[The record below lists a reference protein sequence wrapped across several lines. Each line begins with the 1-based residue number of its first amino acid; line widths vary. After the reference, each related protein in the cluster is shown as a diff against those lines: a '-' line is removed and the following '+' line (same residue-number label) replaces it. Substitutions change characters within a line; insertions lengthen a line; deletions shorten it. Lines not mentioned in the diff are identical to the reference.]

1 MLNRKKPYRN
11 RPLSLKMAEM
21 KSPNVHAKK
30 NRNDTPR
37 KRKTH
42 IIKVRVTAEEKLRIA
57 YACKELHLTQSELV
71 RRVLYGVNVKHTVV
85 VAQGGEDALAALAAL
100 SAQCSKVG
108 SNLNQ
113 LARHFN
119 SGGKDTEQLRAQIL
133 EELSALTNFRLKAEE
148 TVGELYGNHQAI
160 IRLLG
165 VFAAGV
171 KVPCKLVEVASH
183 LAAPV
188 SYTHLDVYK
197 RQEYNRQHGVRCGKN
212 PINFPAADPEQT

>member
-1 MLNRKKPYRN
+1 MAHGL
-11 RPLSLKMAEM
+11 LSLALTAVDIEDKAGFQFSIHLYGSAAEAQ
-21 KSPNVHAKK
+21 SACLVPHAKK

-133 EELSALTNFRLKAEE
+133 EELSALTSFRLKAEE
-148 TVGELYGNHQAI
+148 TVGELYGNHQA
-160 IRLLG
+160 
-165 VFAAGV
+165 F
-171 KVPCKLVEVASH
+171 KLEE
-183 LAAPV
+183 L
-188 SYTHLDVYK
+188 
-197 RQEYNRQHGVRCGKN
+197 
-212 PINFPAADPEQT
+212 

>member
-1 MLNRKKPYRN
+1 
-11 RPLSLKMAEM
+11 MAEM

-30 NRNDTPR
+30 NRNDTPQ

-85 VAQGGEDALAALAAL
+85 VAQGGEDTLAALAAL

-113 LARHFN
+113 LARYFN

-160 IRLLG
+160 IRLRRIG
-165 VFAAGV
+165 
-171 KVPCKLVEVASH
+171 CKKSLPRFF
-183 LAAPV
+183 LM
-188 SYTHLDVYK
+188 
-197 RQEYNRQHGVRCGKN
+197 
-212 PINFPAADPEQT
+212 

>member
-1 MLNRKKPYRN
+1 MVLCLCCTLDCWAVCFEFIPGLGDAAHD
-11 RPLSLKMAEM
+11 LSF
-21 KSPNVHAKK
+21 SWRIFPC
-30 NRNDTPR
+30 
-37 KRKTH
+37 

-85 VAQGGEDALAALAAL
+85 VAQGGEDVLAALAAL

-113 LARHFN
+113 LARHLN

-148 TVGELYGNHQAI
+148 TVGELYGNHQAFD
-160 IRLLG
+160 LE
-165 VFAAGV
+165 
-171 KVPCKLVEVASH
+171 KL
-183 LAAPV
+183 
-188 SYTHLDVYK
+188 
-197 RQEYNRQHGVRCGKN
+197 
-212 PINFPAADPEQT
+212 

>member
-1 MLNRKKPYRN
+1 
-11 RPLSLKMAEM
+11 MAEM
-21 KSPNVHAKK
+21 KSPNAHAKK

-85 VAQGGEDALAALAAL
+85 VAQGGEDTLAALAAL

-113 LARHFN
+113 LARYFN

-133 EELSALTNFRLKAEE
+133 EELSALKGVEQVRIPQLGSALLVQNGQTGVLVVLKGEIAFGGGIVRVFRGHADCSR
-148 TVGELYGNHQAI
+148 
-160 IRLLG
+160 RLLTLEKIAEVIFYSQFG
-165 VFAAGV
+165 AAG
-171 KVPCKLVEVASH
+171 L
-183 LAAPV
+183 L
-188 SYTHLDVYK
+188 LDGCHTVHQPFL
-197 RQEYNRQHGVRCGKN
+197 RLSAESS
-212 PINFPAADPEQT
+212 

>member
-1 MLNRKKPYRN
+1 MT
-11 RPLSLKMAEM
+11 EM

-148 TVGELYGNHQAI
+148 TVGELYGNHQAFDLEKPLTMPPPKAI
-160 IRLLG
+160 SPFSTTSTPACPFWTRRADPSCGIRTCSTPLSAANPRLLW
-165 VFAAGV
+165 
-171 KVPCKLVEVASH
+171 
-183 LAAPV
+183 
-188 SYTHLDVYK
+188 
-197 RQEYNRQHGVRCGKN
+197 
-212 PINFPAADPEQT
+212 PA

>member
-1 MLNRKKPYRN
+1 
-11 RPLSLKMAEM
+11 MAEM
-21 KSPNVHAKK
+21 KSPNVHARE
-30 NRNDTPR
+30 NRNDTPQ

-42 IIKVRVTAEEKLRIA
+42 TIKVRVTAEEKLRIA
-57 YACKELHLTQSELV
+57 YSCKEL
-71 RRVLYGVNVKHTVV
+71 KHTVV

-148 TVGELYGNHQAI
+148 TVGELYGNHQAFD
-160 IRLLG
+160 LE
-165 VFAAGV
+165 
-171 KVPCKLVEVASH
+171 KL
-183 LAAPV
+183 
-188 SYTHLDVYK
+188 
-197 RQEYNRQHGVRCGKN
+197 
-212 PINFPAADPEQT
+212 

>member
-1 MLNRKKPYRN
+1 MADNDKISRKGHRTAPRCCRCPFYFAKNAKER
-11 RPLSLKMAEM
+11 RISHDEKRSTVHRFFLCAVVQR
-21 KSPNVHAKK
+21 KSGG
-30 NRNDTPR
+30 
-37 KRKTH
+37 
-42 IIKVRVTAEEKLRIA
+42 

-113 LARHFN
+113 LARHLN

-148 TVGELYGNHQAI
+148 TVGELYGNHQAFD
-160 IRLLG
+160 LE
-165 VFAAGV
+165 
-171 KVPCKLVEVASH
+171 KL
-183 LAAPV
+183 
-188 SYTHLDVYK
+188 
-197 RQEYNRQHGVRCGKN
+197 
-212 PINFPAADPEQT
+212 

>member
-1 MLNRKKPYRN
+1 MT
-11 RPLSLKMAEM
+11 EM

-30 NRNDTPR
+30 NRNDTPQ

-71 RRVLYGVNVKHTVV
+71 RRILYGVNVKHTVV
-85 VAQGGEDALAALAAL
+85 VALAAL

-119 SGGKDTEQLRAQIL
+119 YGGKDTEQLRAQIL

-148 TVGELYGNHQAI
+148 TVGELYGNHQAFD
-160 IRLLG
+160 LE
-165 VFAAGV
+165 
-171 KVPCKLVEVASH
+171 KL
-183 LAAPV
+183 
-188 SYTHLDVYK
+188 
-197 RQEYNRQHGVRCGKN
+197 
-212 PINFPAADPEQT
+212 

>member
-1 MLNRKKPYRN
+1 
-11 RPLSLKMAEM
+11 MAEM

-30 NRNDTPR
+30 DRNDTPR

-113 LARHFN
+113 LARYFN

-133 EELSALTNFRLKAEE
+133 EELSALKVVEQVRIPQLGSALLVQNGQTSVLVVLK
-148 TVGELYGNHQAI
+148 GEIAFGGGI
-160 IRLLG
+160 
-165 VFAAGV
+165 
-171 KVPCKLVEVASH
+171 
-183 LAAPV
+183 
-188 SYTHLDVYK
+188 
-197 RQEYNRQHGVRCGKN
+197 VRVLR
-212 PINFPAADPEQT
+212 A

>member
-1 MLNRKKPYRN
+1 MSRGFAFSHVLLYKIFNVHCGSTSEIFSVARKGRKQVSTCGHKFSMLEKLLSTQSSLLGSAFPKPCSSIALVSAQKR
-11 RPLSLKMAEM
+11 RVALHSPLHPGAGIYHFHRRSNMAEM
-21 KSPNVHAKK
+21 KSQNAHARE

-85 VAQGGEDALAALAAL
+85 VAQGGEDALAALATL

-119 SGGKDTEQLRAQIL
+119 SGGKDT
-133 EELSALTNFRLKAEE
+133 
-148 TVGELYGNHQAI
+148 
-160 IRLLG
+160 
-165 VFAAGV
+165 
-171 KVPCKLVEVASH
+171 
-183 LAAPV
+183 
-188 SYTHLDVYK
+188 
-197 RQEYNRQHGVRCGKN
+197 
-212 PINFPAADPEQT
+212 

>member
-1 MLNRKKPYRN
+1 MT
-11 RPLSLKMAEM
+11 EM
-21 KSPNVHAKK
+21 KSPNVHARE

-71 RRVLYGVNVKHTVV
+71 RRVLYGVSVKHTVV

-119 SGGKDTEQLRAQIL
+119 SGGKDTEQLRAKL
-133 EELSALTNFRLKAEE
+133 LDELADLTAFRLNAEK
-148 TVGELYGNHQAI
+148 VLGELYGNAQAYQLSRKGSCI
-160 IRLLG
+160 
-165 VFAAGV
+165 VQ
-171 KVPCKLVEVASH
+171 P
-183 LAAPV
+183 
-188 SYTHLDVYK
+188 
-197 RQEYNRQHGVRCGKN
+197 
-212 PINFPAADPEQT
+212 

>member
-1 MLNRKKPYRN
+1 
-11 RPLSLKMAEM
+11 MAEM
-21 KSPNVHAKK
+21 KSPNAHAKK

-133 EELSALTNFRLKAEE
+133 EELSALTNFRLKAEGQQPTQ
-148 TVGELYGNHQAI
+148 TVYQTELGKLRKQIYACIKNELLDNFLRKL
-160 IRLLG
+160 RLLSIA
-165 VFAAGV
+165 FHSIHDKSCSIAA
-171 KVPCKLVEVASH
+171 
-183 LAAPV
+183 
-188 SYTHLDVYK
+188 
-197 RQEYNRQHGVRCGKN
+197 
-212 PINFPAADPEQT
+212 

>member
-1 MLNRKKPYRN
+1 
-11 RPLSLKMAEM
+11 MAEM
-21 KSPNVHAKK
+21 KNPNAHARE
-30 NRNDTPR
+30 NRNDTPQ

-113 LARHFN
+113 LTAL
-119 SGGKDTEQLRAQIL
+119 QLRRQRHRAAPGANTGGTVRTH
-133 EELSALTNFRLKAEE
+133 ELSAESRRN
-148 TVGELYGNHQAI
+148 GW
-160 IRLLG
+160 
-165 VFAAGV
+165 
-171 KVPCKLVEVASH
+171 
-183 LAAPV
+183 
-188 SYTHLDVYK
+188 
-197 RQEYNRQHGVRCGKN
+197 
-212 PINFPAADPEQT
+212 

>member
-1 MLNRKKPYRN
+1 
-11 RPLSLKMAEM
+11 MAEM
-21 KSPNVHAKK
+21 KSPNVHARE
-30 NRNDTPR
+30 NRNDTPQ

-85 VAQGGEDALAALAAL
+85 GEDALAALAAL

-148 TVGELYGNHQAI
+148 TVGELYGNHQA
-160 IRLLG
+160 
-165 VFAAGV
+165 F
-171 KVPCKLVEVASH
+171 KLEE
-183 LAAPV
+183 L
-188 SYTHLDVYK
+188 
-197 RQEYNRQHGVRCGKN
+197 
-212 PINFPAADPEQT
+212 

>member
-1 MLNRKKPYRN
+1 MIYRDN
-11 RPLSLKMAEM
+11 LFLSARFQEAVQAAHDQDWQTFEKYSFYDAKMMEDLLYKCEHLMPLE
-21 KSPNVHAKK
+21 
-30 NRNDTPR
+30 
-37 KRKTH
+37 
-42 IIKVRVTAEEKLRIA
+42 IK

-133 EELSALTNFRLKAEE
+133 EELSVLTNFRLKAEE
-148 TVGELYGNHQAI
+148 TVGELYGNHQA
-160 IRLLG
+160 
-165 VFAAGV
+165 F
-171 KVPCKLVEVASH
+171 KLEE
-183 LAAPV
+183 L
-188 SYTHLDVYK
+188 
-197 RQEYNRQHGVRCGKN
+197 
-212 PINFPAADPEQT
+212 

>member
-1 MLNRKKPYRN
+1 MT
-11 RPLSLKMAEM
+11 EM
-21 KSPNVHAKK
+21 KSPNVHARE
-30 NRNDTPR
+30 NRNDTPQ

-113 LARHFN
+113 LARRQRYRAAPGAN
-119 SGGKDTEQLRAQIL
+119 SGGTVRTH
-133 EELSALTNFRLKAEE
+133 ELSAESRRN
-148 TVGELYGNHQAI
+148 GW
-160 IRLLG
+160 
-165 VFAAGV
+165 
-171 KVPCKLVEVASH
+171 
-183 LAAPV
+183 
-188 SYTHLDVYK
+188 
-197 RQEYNRQHGVRCGKN
+197 
-212 PINFPAADPEQT
+212 

>member
-1 MLNRKKPYRN
+1 
-11 RPLSLKMAEM
+11 MAEM

-71 RRVLYGVNVKHTVV
+71 R
-85 VAQGGEDALAALAAL
+85 GEDALAALAAL

-113 LARHFN
+113 LARYFN

-148 TVGELYGNHQAI
+148 TVGELYGNHQA
-160 IRLLG
+160 
-165 VFAAGV
+165 F
-171 KVPCKLVEVASH
+171 KLEE
-183 LAAPV
+183 L
-188 SYTHLDVYK
+188 
-197 RQEYNRQHGVRCGKN
+197 
-212 PINFPAADPEQT
+212 

>member
-1 MLNRKKPYRN
+1 
-11 RPLSLKMAEM
+11 MAEM

-30 NRNDTPR
+30 NRNDTPQ

-71 RRVLYGVNVKHTVV
+71 RRVLYGVNIKHTVV

-133 EELSALTNFRLKAEE
+133 EELSALTNFRLNAEE
-148 TVGELYGNHQAI
+148 TVGELYGNHQAFD
-160 IRLLG
+160 LE
-165 VFAAGV
+165 
-171 KVPCKLVEVASH
+171 KL
-183 LAAPV
+183 
-188 SYTHLDVYK
+188 
-197 RQEYNRQHGVRCGKN
+197 
-212 PINFPAADPEQT
+212 

>member
-1 MLNRKKPYRN
+1 
-11 RPLSLKMAEM
+11 MAEM
-21 KSPNVHAKK
+21 KSPNAHARE

-133 EELSALTNFRLKAEE
+133 GKQQDIEEDHTYDTSRMEAFLVPAGTAVEVYATTLHYAPCHVKDEGFRCVIVLPRDTNLDMEPVEVKDPED
-148 TVGELYGNHQAI
+148 
-160 IRLLG
+160 RLL
-165 VFAAGV
+165 FARNKWLIGHAQGG
-171 KVPCKLVEVASH
+171 L
-183 LAAPV
+183 
-188 SYTHLDVYK
+188 
-197 RQEYNRQHGVRCGKN
+197 
-212 PINFPAADPEQT
+212 PEGAFIGLKGENLSV

>member
-1 MLNRKKPYRN
+1 
-11 RPLSLKMAEM
+11 MAEM

-85 VAQGGEDALAALAAL
+85 VAQGGEDTLAALAAL

-113 LARHFN
+113 LARYFN

-148 TVGELYGNHQAI
+148 TVGELYGNHQAFKLEELYLC
-160 IRLLG
+160 RRRKLSHLSAQRVHRSAHSG
-165 VFAAGV
+165 REGQTQAAGF
-171 KVPCKLVEVASH
+171 VPARHS
-183 LAAPV
+183 
-188 SYTHLDVYK
+188 
-197 RQEYNRQHGVRCGKN
+197 
-212 PINFPAADPEQT
+212 

>member
-1 MLNRKKPYRN
+1 
-11 RPLSLKMAEM
+11 MAEM
-21 KSPNVHAKK
+21 KNPNRHARK

-37 KRKTH
+37 KTH
-42 IIKVRVTAEEKLRIA
+42 IIKLRVTAEEKLRIA
-57 YACKELHLTQSELV
+57 YACKELYLTQSELV

-148 TVGELYGNHQAI
+148 TVGELYGNHQA
-160 IRLLG
+160 
-165 VFAAGV
+165 F
-171 KVPCKLVEVASH
+171 KLEE
-183 LAAPV
+183 L
-188 SYTHLDVYK
+188 
-197 RQEYNRQHGVRCGKN
+197 
-212 PINFPAADPEQT
+212 